1 MGWRSVPIGR
11 IVVRLVDI
19 AYLEPGETPHGV
31 GFLCDFGYGII
42 VQSVQVV
49 LVACAALHQ
58 RYLLAALS
66 DDSGSLERERFVVRE
81 GNNLCGV
88 GYQFGFYQFVKATC
102 IYCVLA
108 FVTLLGGFYR
118 QQPALYYR
126 LPCRLLTL
134 KFCRTVKA

>member
-1 MGWRSVPIGR
+1 MGWLSTPIGR
-11 IVVRLVDI
+11 IVVWLVDI

-31 GFLCDFGYGII
+31 GFLRDFGYGII

-49 LVACAALHQ
+49 LVARAALHQ

-81 GNNLCGV
+81 GDNLCGV
-88 GYQFGFYQFVKATC
+88 GYQFGLHQFVKAAC
-102 IYCVLA
+102 IYRVLA

-118 QQPALYYR
+118 QQPALYHR

-134 KFCRTVKA
+134 ELRRTVKA